1 MGEDKVLV
9 EKPEVGIYGKVALE
23 RFVTGVRGNV
33 LNSSDSG

>member
-1 MGEDKVLV
+1 MGEDKVLA

-23 RFVTGVRGNV
+23 RFVTRVRGNA